1 MLSNKK
7 EHYKMYKSG
16 KMWVYSSVVIATLL
30 GGATT
35 VSADTSSNATSNV
48 SSASSASSTATQAS
62 TTSSLNSKTT
72 NKAEINAKDTT
83 LIAGPNT
90 KWTAEDNFVS
100 ATDQTGKDVAFTNLT
115 TEGSVDTNKVG
126 QYEITYKFTDVDGT
140 VVSKTITVTVEK
152 SKSKIETKDSTL
164 VTGSNTKWAAGD
176 NFISATDQNGS
187 SIDLKDIQVSGSVD
201 TTKAGKYSVT
211 YSYQDNSGNE
221 VSQIATVTVVNNETS
236 KNVDSNTKN
245 NVALRSITA
254 TKEVSGVNVTTSFQ
268 NDDTFSN
275 GTGTIALNVV
285 IDKTATIKK
294 GSVLSFKIS
303 NPDAINWNNIQLN
316 GGTNYG
322 SLTYDQQSG
331 TIKYTFNVDVVN
343 GDINFIVNI
352 HPTAADINNTTI
364 SSDVDGVL
372 VPISGGTSFNNKKS
386 SDNGGGTYNEQRL
399 IIGNGSYGFSG
410 TPENYV
416 GYINGKNYYL
426 PNRQSMNYNIVL
438 DPGFY
443 TEKENDKTGRK
454 IQLTISGSN
463 ASIDL
468 DSLYITEK
476 GGYPNT
482 SQSYVSLKSMGWTF
496 KQISPTSVE
505 IDIPDGFNMGWYLL
519 GIVPKTPDL
528 DSEYKLTAN
537 YSSDAIT
544 AAQTTST
551 SGYFQNISNKGFV
564 PQITAEDKS
573 INRSSNNSN
582 LSDWLLNN
590 VSASDVEDGNLDN
603 KISITDD
610 QDFLDAWN
618 KNENGSYK
626 VTYSVTDKDGNTT
639 TKIINVTIYSN
650 ITIHYVD
657 QDGKALQSDTTL
669 IANSNG
675 ETYSITPV
683 TTITKENNVYN
694 YVSASASL
702 NGTYGSNNQP
712 TEITLTYHAS
722 QATIAAKDS
731 TLVAGPNT
739 KWTASDNFISATD
752 QAGNPVELKDIT
764 VKGSVD
770 TT

>member
-1 MLSNKK
+1 MLNNEK

-48 SSASSASSTATQAS
+48 SSASNASSTATQAS
-62 TTSSLNSKTT
+62 TTTSLNSKTT

-83 LIAGPNT
+83 LVAGPNT

-100 ATDQTGKDVAFTNLT
+100 ATDQTGKDVSFTNIAV
-115 TEGSVDTNKVG
+115 EGSVDTNKAG
-126 QYEITYKFTDVDGT
+126 QYAITYKFTDVDGT
-140 VVSKTITVTVEK
+140 VVSKTIRVTVEN
-152 SKSKIETKDSTL
+152 SKLKVETKNSTL
-164 VTGSNTKWAAGD
+164 IAGPNTKWVAGD
-176 NFISATDQNGS
+176 NFVSATDQNGS
-187 SIDLKDIQVSGSVD
+187 SIELKDVQVSGSVD

-211 YSYQDNSGNE
+211 YSYRDASGNT
-221 VSQIATVTVVNNETS
+221 VSQIATVTVVNDETS
-236 KNVDSNTKN
+236 KNVDIKRKNINMALQSNTP
-245 NVALRSITA
+245 VE
-254 TKEVSGVNVTTSFQ
+254 EVSGVNVTTSFQ
-268 NDDTFSN
+268 NGDTFSN

-285 IDKTATIKK
+285 IDNTATIKK

-331 TIKYTFNVDVVN
+331 TIKYTFNVDVTN
-343 GDINFIVNI
+343 GNINFIVNL
-352 HPTAADINNTTI
+352 HPTASDINNTTI
-364 SSDVDGVL
+364 TSDVDGVL

-399 IIGNGSYGFSG
+399 IIGNGSYGYSG
-410 TPENYV
+410 TPDNYV
-416 GYINGKNYYL
+416 GYINGKSYYL
-426 PNRQSMNYNIVL
+426 PNQQSMNFNIVL

-443 TEKENDKTGRK
+443 TEKENDKSGRK
-454 IQLTISGSN
+454 IQLTISGTN

-482 SQSYVSLKSMGWTF
+482 SQRYVSLKSMGWIF

-505 IDIPDGFNMGWYLL
+505 IDIPDGFSMGWYLL

-537 YSSDAIT
+537 YSSDAVT
-544 AAQTTST
+544 TVQTTSIT
-551 SGYFQNISNKGFV
+551 GYFQNISNKGFV
-564 PQITAEDKS
+564 PQITAEDKT
-573 INRSSNNSN
+573 INRSSNISN

-603 KISITDD
+603 NITITDD
-610 QDFLDAWN
+610 QGFLDAWN

-639 TKIINVTIYSN
+639 TKTINVTIYSN

-657 QDGKALQSDTTL
+657 QDGKTIQSDTTQ
-669 IANSNG
+669 IANANG
-675 ETYSITPV
+675 ETYNIIPLTK
-683 TTITKENNVYN
+683 ITKDNSVYN
-694 YVSASASL
+694 YVSASSSL
-702 NGTYGSNNQP
+702 TGTYGSNNQP
-712 TEITLTYHAS
+712 TDITLTYQAS
-722 QATIAAKDS
+722 KTTIDAKDS

-739 KWTASDNFISATD
+739 KWTAGDNFVSATD
-752 QAGNPVELKDIT
+752 QAGNP
-764 VKGSVD
+764 
-770 TT
+770 